1 MSMTDARDAGLL
13 IHCTLR
19 YTYGHATSVRGRAG
33 YINGI
38 TPQFIR
44 DHLTSGVKGPGTKK
58 KPRDA
63 TTAMAKTG
71 GRRALFGVADL
82 IKRHRVEL
90 RRHLQLDVP
99 LKEVPT
105 IEEEHAAAKQ
115 QAPSRSR
122 HDG

>member
-58 KPRDA
+58 KPRD
-63 TTAMAKTG
+63 G
-71 GRRALFGVADL
+71 PPRWRRRA
-82 IKRHRVEL
+82 
-90 RRHLQLDVP
+90 
-99 LKEVPT
+99 
-105 IEEEHAAAKQ
+105 AAALYLES
-115 QAPSRSR
+115 PT
-122 HDG
+122 